1 MTIEKLFNYVFR
13 GFEDL
18 LGTEKKMEKD
28 TNPNLKLTAYWDET
42 NDGGELPPADWRR
55 EEGEED

>member
-1 MTIEKLFNYVFR
+1 
-13 GFEDL
+13 
-18 LGTEKKMEKD
+18 MEKD